1 MYKNINYDS
10 CVYCICDIFVLNVDF
25 IVIGCEFDDI
35 LFFFS
40 DRIYGCD
47 VSFSFYVNYVV
58 FIVSWRFRIIYIF

>member
-1 MYKNINYDS
+1 M
-10 CVYCICDIFVLNVDF
+10 YCICDIFVLNVDF

-35 LFFFS
+35 VFFFS

-58 FIVSWRFRIIYIF
+58 FIVS